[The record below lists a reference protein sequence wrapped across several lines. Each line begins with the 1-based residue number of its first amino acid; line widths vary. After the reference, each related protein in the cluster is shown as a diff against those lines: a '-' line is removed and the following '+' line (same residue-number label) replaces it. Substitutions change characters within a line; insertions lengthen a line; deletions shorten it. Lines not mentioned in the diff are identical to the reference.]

1 MKLHPLLVMTPI
13 VGALAAC
20 SGSSDHDFAAS
31 EAERAA
37 EVAAVSPPQ
46 ALFNP
51 DPAAPVL
58 PFPNSLFF
66 VGSTD
71 GTLNFPIA
79 ADDDQTLSNPLVA
92 LNQQDGFSTT
102 SPILTPVSEALDP
115 ASLRVG
121 DTIRILE
128 VTTQAGIA
136 VTGVTGE
143 ISNPALLAAQEIDGQ
158 LVLVPTVP
166 LKANTSYLV
175 VLTNGITDASGDGLE
190 AGFVFDLLK
199 SPTVLADPSLEQLR
213 QATGSQLLAAQ
224 GAGVNPEDVA
234 LSWVFKTQSI
244 REVLQATKDQ
254 SGAGPL
260 VLGDSQNDT
269 SSVGGQGKA
278 NIYIGSLSIPYYQQA
293 VGEDGNPLAALNS
306 FWQNA
311 STNVVGAIGGT
322 GTPEYAPVATSIET
336 IPVIMSV
343 PNENSAGAG
352 AMPPTGWP
360 VTIFQH
366 GITGNRTQ
374 MLAISDA
381 MADAGRVVIG
391 IDMPLHG
398 LVDNTIPFHA
408 DNTPFDE
415 RERTFDIDV
424 LPADGE
430 IDGSGTHFYNLLNL
444 ANSRDNLRQAVA
456 DLFVLSASLSTAQVQ
471 GLTLDA
477 SNLNF
482 VGHSLGGIVGGTML
496 SYSPEFQSAT
506 LAMPGG
512 GIAQLLAN
520 SESFGPEIV
529 AGLAGAGIEE
539 GSADFN
545 TFLTAAQ
552 TLVDSGDPINHATT
566 LAASGNTQIHL
577 IEVIGDTVVPNNVP
591 TAPLSGTDPL
601 ARLLGLQQVAATT
614 SGSALV
620 KFTAGDHGSILS
632 PAASLEATIEMQT
645 QTATFAASQG
655 ALLPITDA
663 TVVQAVE

>member
-51 DPAAPVL
+51 DPA
-58 PFPNSLFF
+58 
-66 VGSTD
+66 TD

-456 DLFVLSASLSTAQVQ
+456 DLFVLSALVAELPNCSPTQSLSA
-471 GLTLDA
+471 L
-477 SNLNF
+477 
-482 VGHSLGGIVGGTML
+482 
-496 SYSPEFQSAT
+496 
-506 LAMPGG
+506 
-512 GIAQLLAN
+512 
-520 SESFGPEIV
+520 
-529 AGLAGAGIEE
+529 
-539 GSADFN
+539 
-545 TFLTAAQ
+545 
-552 TLVDSGDPINHATT
+552 
-566 LAASGNTQIHL
+566 
-577 IEVIGDTVVPNNVP
+577 
-591 TAPLSGTDPL
+591 
-601 ARLLGLQQVAATT
+601 RLLQVLRVP
-614 SGSALV
+614 AL
-620 KFTAGDHGSILS
+620 KKGQRISIPS
-632 PAASLEATIEMQT
+632 
-645 QTATFAASQG
+645 
-655 ALLPITDA
+655 
-663 TVVQAVE
+663 